1 MFSVVLRRGGGED
14 LKMFVAFKQSWA
26 RDNTAATTRPYIQTK
41 QLLLIALCLYSLL
54 VSAALPRFHVDVV
67 AKLKKGRVP
76 SSVFLM
82 TQKAYLMVGYFQ
94 MFEKDGIEIG
104 YEG

>member
-1 MFSVVLRRGGGED
+1 MGTHGSFFTHNYNILGLGNHQNVQCGLEEGGGGED

-76 SSVFLM
+76 SSVFL
-82 TQKAYLMVGYFQ
+82 
-94 MFEKDGIEIG
+94 
-104 YEG
+104 